1 MSVVRV
7 EMADGVRVVHI
18 DGCATDDD
26 LRTALSHLQNH
37 AGPTVLD
44 LADLT
49 LVGHG
54 VAELVGGLVETCGAV
69 AVTARRHTAQMIL
82 QRSGISQQC
91 VVFTSIGDA
100 LQSLRLAEAGY
111 GSGWEEDALE
121 ASS

>member
-7 EMADGVRVVHI
+7 DMVDGVRVVHV

-26 LRTALSHLQNH
+26 LRTALSHLQDH
-37 AGPTVLD
+37 TGPTVLD

-54 VAELVGGLVETCGAV
+54 VADLVGGLVETCQAV
-69 AVTARRHTAQMIL
+69 AVTARRQTAQMIL
-82 QRSGISQQC
+82 QRSGITQQC
-91 VVFTSIGDA
+91 VVFTSVGDA
-100 LQSLRLAEAGY
+100 LQSLRHAEAGY
-111 GSGWEEDALE
+111 GSGWEEPLE